1 MGNMRVLFILFA
13 FAGGLVTAGDVVD
26 LQSQKSEVLVQKARA
41 YLFPEAGK
49 KRDRSKA
56 MDCLKIAADRGDAQ
70 AESML
75 GRLLLDFC
83 YTTYSPQKGLELLQ
97 SARKKGCHANDFLI
111 GLELTAPTPYQK
123 NGTDIY
129 FSSFSSRYF
138 SLEDIFHLKV
148 RDKRSV
154 YGDQLSM
161 LYDYAE
167 IRTYS
172 LEKLKKLAD
181 KGDINAG
188 ILWAF
193 RVTQNLKFDKQTEE
207 AEQFLW
213 NAVNQGYEW
222 AALVLA
228 SHLRISGQVRKL
240 GHDQMLA
247 LTDPC
252 LSLFLF
258 AAEQQLNEAASL
270 ALGAAVSDSLSG
282 KHREIPSAVLEK
294 GLNDMKKRARYKLDG
309 TIYFIGQMYLWGVYV
324 PQNEQ
329 EGVRW
334 LDMLALTGDS
344 TACDLLCF
352 YFSGKAPK
360 GKIARNAVDMKKVMY
375 YSSLSRRTLESRLL
389 SQ

>member
-1 MGNMRVLFILFA
+1 MDAMQSMRTEE
-13 FAGGLVTAGDVVD
+13 LVR
-26 LQSQKSEVLVQKARA
+26 QARA
-41 YLFPEAGK
+41 WLSPAAKE

-56 MDCLKIAADRGDAQ
+56 IDCLKIAADRGDAQ

-111 GLELTAPTPYQK
+111 GLELTPPTPYQK

-138 SLEDIFHLKV
+138 SLEDIFHLKP

-181 KGDINAG
+181 KGDIYAG

-193 RVTQNLKFDKQTEE
+193 RVTQNLKSDKQTEE

-213 NAVNQGYEW
+213 DAVNQGYEW

-240 GHDQMLA
+240 GQEEALA
-247 LTDPC
+247 LSDPC
-252 LSLFLF
+252 LSLFIF

-270 ALGAAVSDSLSG
+270 AVGAAVIDSLSG
-282 KHREIPSAVLEK
+282 KHREIPSYVLEK
-294 GLNDMKKRARYKLDG
+294 GLEDMKKRARYKWDG
-309 TIYFIGQMYLWGVYV
+309 TVYFLGQMYLWGVYV
-324 PQNEQ
+324 PQDEQ
-329 EGVRW
+329 EGVKW
-334 LDMLALTGDS
+334 LNMLALSGDPV
-344 TACDLLCF
+344 ACDLLCF
-352 YFSGKAPK
+352 YFSGKAPE
-360 GKIARNAVDMKKVMY
+360 GKPARKEADMKKVEY
-375 YSSLSRRTLESRLL
+375 YSSLPGKYTRGGGYRSLPL
-389 SQ
+389 